1 MTRVMILSAC
11 ALALAGCGLG
21 EAVGSWRDAAFGL
34 VTDDEFGTLEH
45 ILDSAEDTPGKQ
57 GLLYTAMVDAEA
69 ASQSASRAV
78 VFSDQPAVAA
88 SALGNVVYAIEPA
101 AAPDWDTMASGL
113 VPGWNGTGYG
123 LIRASEEMTAILRGL
138 DANEDGTASAGDA
151 SICVQ
156 NTSERAREASSLAQ
170 SILVDV
176 EALDRATLLP
186 QLERLA
192 RGLLSGLDTDGDGE
206 VEVAEGECGLQ
217 QAATALDAIGDAG
230 LRAASE

>member
-1 MTRVMILSAC
+1 MAKVIILSAC

-21 EAVGSWRDAAFGL
+21 EGIGSWRDAAVGL
-34 VTDDEFGTLEH
+34 VTEDEFASMEH
-45 ILDSAEDTPGKQ
+45 ILESAEDTPGKQ
-57 GLLYTAMVDAEA
+57 GLLYTATVDAEA

-88 SALGNVVYAIEPA
+88 SALGNVVYAIEPV

-123 LIRASEEMTAILRGL
+123 LIRASEEMAAILRGPGG
-138 DANEDGTASAGDA
+138 NQGDA
-151 SICVQ
+151 AAVDAALICVE
-156 NTSERAREASSLAQ
+156 NTSAWAREASALAQ

-176 EALDRATLLP
+176 EAEDRATLLP

-192 RGLLSGLDTDGDGE
+192 RGLLNGLDANGNGE
-206 VEVAEGECGLQ
+206 IEVAEGECGLQ
-217 QAATALDAIGDAG
+217 QAKTALANHGASAAAG
-230 LRAASE
+230 